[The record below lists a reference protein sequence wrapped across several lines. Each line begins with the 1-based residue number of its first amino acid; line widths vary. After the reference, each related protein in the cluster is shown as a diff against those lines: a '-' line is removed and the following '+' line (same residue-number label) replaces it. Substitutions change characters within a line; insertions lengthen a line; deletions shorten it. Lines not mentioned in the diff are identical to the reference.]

1 MKTMSKSA
9 FPLWLKT
16 LAVFL
21 AILLCCQVLPF
32 SVWAAD
38 YTESERR
45 KAYFEQALSGY
56 LKQIVDT
63 DNAVSIL
70 EYDQVNKEN
79 ADGTNTSGG
88 KTSDSY
94 AINAASDFEENGSF
108 GEEASTGTST
118 TEDISLETLT
128 VEKEDGENVSYVFS
142 EPISYLDENGKLVFK
157 DTGIYAISD
166 RSLRRAGY
174 AFENGANDYK
184 IYFSKTASTGI
195 LLQPNDSNKIYI
207 SPKADKKAKAG
218 ELETLT
224 DDGHSYQAISY
235 ENAFGRNTSLRYS
248 AQLNGSKEEIILNK
262 KPKNN
267 TFSFTLKTEN
277 AIAAINSYGDVEIID
292 TTSGN
297 IVDTLTAPFA
307 YDSSGGFDST
317 SEHYTDCTYT
327 LEEQQAPNTEGAT
340 TYTLTITIPEDYLSA
355 ETTEYPV
362 IIDPTSSN
370 LSMRFDTALYS
381 GKPTISSGSN
391 ATANFG
397 RSPSYGYGWA
407 MFYFLLPDGL
417 KSYANINSAKL
428 YVRETTGS
436 TSNIV
441 CYPYLITSSWSES
454 STWNSKPSYTRTFTL
469 PGSSSS
475 VSMPTRVINS
485 KSTDVSGSKYWY
497 AMDISYAVKA
507 WTSGKANK
515 GVLFASTDTNSTNN
529 YLWRA
534 FATKEHSTSS
544 YRPYAVISYT
554 NDTTAPTISKVEG
567 NATAYTSGSVTLKV
581 TATDNVYGVQYYSFD
596 NGSTWQTSNQ
606 KTFSSNQTVV
616 IKAKDYAGNISS
628 AKTVTIDKI
637 DKQAPEIDIS
647 LDPEEDTYGTVTA
660 TISVTDNA
668 NLQSVSVNGEEESA
682 SGQNKDLTKIYDQNG
697 VVSVTAVDSAGNTA
711 TVSKSIENILLATAD
726 TTAPSKPDIYEEEN
740 QIFVRA
746 RSFTFDEDSE
756 SPEETQY
763 KIGDGEWQEYTEPL
777 DLLVTADTAISARV
791 KDAAGNVSEEASFLK
806 KSRMGEYAVS
816 FTDMELG
823 SGLLPFTIGRT
834 YSSVDGW
841 HFTWNAT
848 LEETENGYIYT
859 DFTGNKHYYLSDAAG
874 RYVNKDGK
882 ELQVED
888 GTALEKAYHFKLEE
902 EDLTCYFDA
911 DRLLVAVE
919 NGNTQATFTRTE
931 NQITI
936 ADKIGGTIQ
945 VSLNTDGNPVRMI
958 YTALN
963 GEEGPVETYA
973 DRMKMVE
980 YYWKDGTIG
989 NFTDAQDTLTLYVYE
1004 DGKMTSNGD
1013 TSIEYS
1019 NGRVKRIIYKDN
1031 SFVRY
1036 TYDDTA
1042 ASKSANTP
1050 GNLGKVTMDNSKGV
1064 TDYYYY
1070 ADGFDAASMGFDSY
1084 SEAASYHPE
1093 QIDSAVTTGDAFS
1106 SLCYVVE
1113 KESESSNEDDTEENA
1128 TDADG
1133 NTDSGNTEAR
1143 KLYEQNDD
1151 GSYSF
1156 FLYDDDDQL
1165 IEEVLVPAGALSITG
1180 ETTYAQAEAVATKK
1194 YSYSYTSSGNLATYA
1209 ILGNTGIWLQEYGEE
1224 YTYDTIGNIWTKQIT
1239 YTDYAENTETGEL
1252 VPTTRSS
1259 EVDYT
1264 YNDWA
1269 QCVRTVYSASDA
1281 EQLTIETQYDC
1292 MGRESRTSTQESFW
1306 ASPQITDY
1314 TYDRDGNVLTVSTEG
1329 EKTTYTYANGKVQSR
1344 TDANQS
1350 VASYTYDL
1358 FGNLTNHSYNGYTFS
1373 YNTLGSILTAGI
1385 GNQTLATYT
1394 YSADTNQNVLSASFG
1409 NGNVVNYVYN
1419 EEKELIEIKE
1429 GEDSRYQFSYEK
1441 NSAGDI
1447 TVTNATEVVNQVVRI
1462 LEENKTTVK
1471 EGEDAL
1477 YTVETLE
1484 KSDTDSS
1491 SVNGTRITIGTDL
1504 YQLVSGDRQ
1513 DVYSKNETT
1522 NFTRNIEKDR
1532 NGNIITSTL
1541 KVTGQT
1547 NGTTGNSVS
1556 TTYGYGVS
1564 GAVTT
1569 LENTLNGLNVSYNY
1583 GYNTDGNVT
1592 SETMTKKGKGSQ
1604 GETQV
1609 STEQTAYTYDSKGQ
1623 LISAENNTTKW
1634 EYAYDTRGNLLSR
1647 KEYAVT
1653 TNSDGTKSYSEKVAE
1668 AASYTYD
1675 TAWKDKLVSYQ
1686 GQSISYDAIGNP
1698 TSYLGKTLSWTMG
1711 RQLSSMDN
1719 IEFTYNSDGIRTSKT
1734 NGSITTKYYLNGTDV
1749 IYQTD
1754 GTNSLYFYYDGDGN
1768 VIGFDYANNLYYY
1781 VKNMQGDI
1789 VGIADANGAM
1799 QTEYTYDPWG
1809 KVLSVTGNETLG
1821 NLNPFRYRS
1830 CYYDTETSLYYL
1842 QSRYYDPQVG
1852 RFLNSDDVNYIGTT
1866 ESELSYNPFAY
1877 CENDPVNA
1885 SDPTGTIKLSTFVRT
1900 FFKGT
1905 FKYRFKSWKWS
1916 LAVGMV
1922 GLLASLKKIKKDI
1935 GAIHK
1940 ITKDKLATAMVTAIP
1955 YASTYLTKSLVSK
1968 LVKAAVI
1975 AMIADIV
1982 FEFVT
1987 LCYSGGVSITIKRL
2001 IKACLPS
2008 LLPSLWTSAQ
2018 IIYYS
2023 YKYHKKITFS
2033 LNVKGPKYSI

>member
-1 MKTMSKSA
+1 MKKMSKSA
-9 FPLWLKT
+9 FPIWLKT

-21 AILLCCQVLPF
+21 AVLLCCQVLPF

-70 EYDQVNKEN
+70 EYDQVNNKEE
-79 ADGTNTSGG
+79 
-88 KTSDSY
+88 SDPY
-94 AINAASDFEENGSF
+94 AINAASEFEESDSNR
-108 GEEASTGTST
+108 
-118 TEDISLETLT
+118 EDMSLETLT

-174 AFENGANDYK
+174 TFENGTNDYK
-184 IYFSKTASTGI
+184 IYFSKTASKGI

-207 SPKADKKAKAG
+207 SPKTDKKVKAG

-248 AQLNGSKEEIILNK
+248 AQLNGSKEEIILDR

-292 TTSGN
+292 TTSSN
-297 IVDTLTAPFA
+297 IVDTLSAPFA

-317 SEHYTDCTYT
+317 SEHYTDCTYA
-327 LEEQQAPNTEGAT
+327 LEEQQAKNAAGTR
-340 TYTLTITIPEDYLSA
+340 TYTLTITVPKEYLSA

-362 IIDPTSSN
+362 IIDPTSSK

-381 GKPTISSGSN
+381 GKPAIASGAN

-544 YRPYAVISYT
+544 YRPYAVINYT

-606 KTFSSNQTVV
+606 KTFSTNQTVV

-628 AKTVTIDKI
+628 AETVTIDKI

-647 LDPEEDTYGTVTA
+647 LDLEEETYGTVSA

-668 NLQSVSVNGEEESA
+668 GLQSIFVNGEEESV
-682 SGQNKDLTKIYDQNG
+682 SGKSKVFTKIYDKNG
-697 VVSVTAVDSAGNTA
+697 MVSVTATDSAGNTA
-711 TVSKSIENILLATAD
+711 TVSKSIENILLSTAD

-756 SPEETQY
+756 SPETTQY
-763 KIGDGEWQEYTEPL
+763 KIGDGEWQDYTEPL
-777 DLLVTADTAISARV
+777 ELLATVDTTIYARV

-806 KSRMGEYAVS
+806 KSRIGEYAVS
-816 FTDMELG
+816 FTDMALG

-841 HFTWNAT
+841 NFTWNAT

-874 RYVNKDGK
+874 KYVNKDGK

-902 EDLTCYFDA
+902 EDLICYFDA

-919 NGNTQATFTRTE
+919 NGNTYATFTRTE

-936 ADKIGGTIQ
+936 ADKIGGIIC
-945 VSLNTDGNPVRMI
+945 VSLNTDGNPVRII

-963 GEEGPVETYA
+963 GEEGPAETYA

-989 NFTDAQDTLTLYVYE
+989 NFTDAQGILTLYVYE

-1036 TYDDTA
+1036 AYDDTA
-1042 ASKSANTP
+1042 ESENSNTL

-1070 ADGFDAASMGFDSY
+1070 VNGFDAASMGFDSY
-1084 SEAASYHPE
+1084 SKDASYHPE
-1093 QIDSAVTTGDAFS
+1093 QIDAALTTGDVIS
-1106 SLCYVVE
+1106 NLCYVVQ
-1113 KESESSNEDDTEENA
+1113 KEPETSNDDDNGEEGSSD
-1128 TDADG
+1128 
-1133 NTDSGNTEAR
+1133 TDSGKVYA
-1143 KLYEQNDD
+1143 QNDD

-1194 YSYSYTSSGNLATYA
+1194 YTYSYTSSGNLATYA

-1224 YTYDTIGNIWTKQIT
+1224 YTYDTIGNVWKKQVT

-1252 VPTTRSS
+1252 LPTTRSS
-1259 EVDYT
+1259 EVEYT
-1264 YNDWA
+1264 YNAWA
-1269 QCVRTVYSASDA
+1269 QCTQTVYNASGA

-1292 MGRESRTSTQESFW
+1292 MGRESQVSTQESFW
-1306 ASPQITDY
+1306 TSPQTTDY
-1314 TYDRDGNVLTVSTEG
+1314 TYDKDGNVLIVSTEG
-1329 EKTTYTYANGKVQSR
+1329 EKAIYTYANGQVQSR

-1350 VASYTYDL
+1350 VAYYTYDL

-1373 YNTLGSILTAGI
+1373 YNSLGSILTAGI

-1409 NGNVVNYVYN
+1409 NGSVVNYVYN
-1419 EEKELIEIKE
+1419 EDKELIEIKE
-1429 GEDSRYQFSYEK
+1429 GEGSRYQFSYEK

-1447 TVTNATEVVNQVVRI
+1447 TATNATEVVNQVICI

-1471 EGEDAL
+1471 AGEEVL

-1484 KSDTDSS
+1484 KSDTDSNG
-1491 SVNGTRITIGTDL
+1491 VNGTKITIGTDL
-1504 YQLVSGDRQ
+1504 YQLVPGDRQ

-1522 NFTRNIEKDR
+1522 NFTKKLEKDR
-1532 NGNIITSTL
+1532 NGNVTTSTL
-1541 KVTGQT
+1541 IVAGQ
-1547 NGTTGNSVS
+1547 NDGTTENSVS
-1556 TTYGYGVS
+1556 TSYGYGVS

-1592 SETMTKKGKGSQ
+1592 SETVTKKGKGNQ

-1609 STEQTAYTYDSKGQ
+1609 STEQTSYSYDSKGQ

-1634 EYAYDTRGNLLSR
+1634 EYVYDTRGNLLSR

-1653 TNSDGTKSYSEKVAE
+1653 INSDGTKLYSEKTAE
-1668 AASYTYD
+1668 AAAYMYD
-1675 TAWKDKLVSYQ
+1675 TVWKDKLINYQ
-1686 GQSISYDAIGNP
+1686 GKSISYDAIGNP

-1711 RQLSSMDN
+1711 RQLASIDN

-1768 VIGFDYANNLYYY
+1768 VIGFEYANNLYYY

-1809 KVLSVTGNETLG
+1809 KVISVTGNETLG
-1821 NLNPFRYRS
+1821 KLNPFRYRS
-1830 CYYDTETSLYYL
+1830 YYYDTETSLYYL

-1877 CENDPVNA
+1877 CENAPVNA
-1885 SDPTGTIKLSTFVRT
+1885 SDPTGTIKLATFVRT
-1900 FFKGT
+1900 IFKGT

-1987 LCYSGGVSITIKRL
+1987 LCYSGGVSITIKKL

-2033 LNVKGPKYSI
+2033 LNIKGPKYSI